1 MCIQIFIPAFNF
13 YNLVIVPDILIIFLT
28 YIGFYYG
35 RFYVIILGFFIGISQ
50 DFITQVELMGAMA
63 FTKSAIGFGLGTLAL
78 YRNVWSG
85 NIRMFFIF
93 LLYNLHF
100 LIYYF
105 IKFSGVPISSSIYIQ
120 VVLIHSLVSFAILF
134 VIDKSFFNNEITLKL
149 LRDDEEGNPYDF
161 LTQYSF

>member
-1 MCIQIFIPAFNF
+1 MNNKIAIQIIILTIIVMCIQIFIPAFNF

-35 RFYVIILGFFIGISQ
+35 RFYVIILGFFMGISQ

-120 VVLIHSLVSFAILF
+120 VVLIHSVVSFAILF
-134 VIDKSFFNNEITLKL
+134 VIDKSFFNNEITLK
-149 LRDDEEGNPYDF
+149 
-161 LTQYSF
+161 

>member
-1 MCIQIFIPAFNF
+1 MNNKIAIQIIILTIIVMCIQIFIPVFNF
-13 YNLVIVPDILIIFLT
+13 YNLVIIPDILIIFLT

-35 RFYVIILGFFIGISQ
+35 RFYVIILGFFMGISQ

-85 NIRMFFIF
+85 KIRIFFIF

-134 VIDKSFFNNEITLKL
+134 VIDKSFFNNEITLK
-149 LRDDEEGNPYDF
+149 
-161 LTQYSF
+161 

>member
-1 MCIQIFIPAFNF
+1 MNNKIAIQIIILTIIVMCIQIFIPAFNF

-35 RFYVIILGFFIGISQ
+35 RFYVIILGFFMGISQ

-63 FTKSAIGFGLGTLAL
+63 FTKSAIGFGLGTLTL

-134 VIDKSFFNNEITLKL
+134 VIDKSFFNNEITLK
-149 LRDDEEGNPYDF
+149 
-161 LTQYSF
+161 

>member
-1 MCIQIFIPAFNF
+1 MNKKIAIQIIILTIIVMCIQIFIPAFNF

-35 RFYVIILGFFIGISQ
+35 RFYVIILGFFMGISQ

-120 VVLIHSLVSFAILF
+120 VVLIHSLLSFAILF
-134 VIDKSFFNNEITLKL
+134 VIDKSFFNNEITLK
-149 LRDDEEGNPYDF
+149 
-161 LTQYSF
+161 

>member
-1 MCIQIFIPAFNF
+1 MNNKIAIQIIIVTIIVMCIQIFIPAFNF

-35 RFYVIILGFFIGISQ
+35 RFYVIILGFFMGISQ
-50 DFITQVELMGAMA
+50 DFITQIELMGAMA
-63 FTKSAIGFGLGTLAL
+63 FTKSAIGFGLGTLAM

-134 VIDKSFFNNEITLKL
+134 VIDKSFFNKEITL
-149 LRDDEEGNPYDF
+149 
-161 LTQYSF
+161 

>member
-1 MCIQIFIPAFNF
+1 MNNKIAIQIIILTIIVMCIQIFIPAFNF

-120 VVLIHSLVSFAILF
+120 VIIIHSLLSFAILF
-134 VIDKSFFNNEITLKL
+134 LIDKSFFNNEITLK
-149 LRDDEEGNPYDF
+149 
-161 LTQYSF
+161 

>member
-1 MCIQIFIPAFNF
+1 MNNKIAFEIIILIIIVMCIQIFIPVFNF

-134 VIDKSFFNNEITLKL
+134 VIDKSFFNNEITLK
-149 LRDDEEGNPYDF
+149 
-161 LTQYSF
+161 

>member
-1 MCIQIFIPAFNF
+1 MNNKIAIQIIILTIIIMCIQIFIPAFNF

-134 VIDKSFFNNEITLKL
+134 VIDKSFFNNEITLK
-149 LRDDEEGNPYDF
+149 
-161 LTQYSF
+161 

>member
-1 MCIQIFIPAFNF
+1 MNNKIAIQIIILTIIVMCIQIFIPAFNF

-78 YRNVWSG
+78 YRNIWSG

-120 VVLIHSLVSFAILF
+120 VVFIHSLVSFAILF
-134 VIDKSFFNNEITLKL
+134 VLDKSFFNNEITLNKK
-149 LRDDEEGNPYDF
+149 
-161 LTQYSF
+161 

>member
-1 MCIQIFIPAFNF
+1 MNNKIAIQIIILTIIVMCIQIFIPAFNF

-35 RFYVIILGFFIGISQ
+35 RFYVIILGFFMGISQ
-50 DFITQVELMGAMA
+50 DLITQVEIMGAMA

-134 VIDKSFFNNEITLKL
+134 VIDKSFLIMK
-149 LRDDEEGNPYDF
+149 
-161 LTQYSF
+161 SH

>member
-1 MCIQIFIPAFNF
+1 MNNKIAIQIIILTIIVMCIQIFIPAFNF

-35 RFYVIILGFFIGISQ
+35 RFYVIILGFFMGISQ

-134 VIDKSFFNNEITLKL
+134 VIDRSFFNN
-149 LRDDEEGNPYDF
+149 D
-161 LTQYSF
+161 SCS

>member
-1 MCIQIFIPAFNF
+1 MNNKIAIQIIILTIIVMCIQIFIPAFNF

-63 FTKSAIGFGLGTLAL
+63 FTKSALGFGLGTLAL

-93 LLYNLHF
+93 LLYNFHF
-100 LIYYF
+100 LSYYF

-134 VIDKSFFNNEITLKL
+134 VIDKSFFNNQITLK
-149 LRDDEEGNPYDF
+149 
-161 LTQYSF
+161 

>member
-1 MCIQIFIPAFNF
+1 MKYKVALQIVIMTIVVMCIQIFIPAFNF

-35 RFYVIILGFFIGISQ
+35 RFYVIILGFIIGISQ

-78 YRNVWSG
+78 YRNIWSV
-85 NIRMFFIF
+85 NIRLLFIF

-100 LIYYF
+100 LVFYF
-105 IKFSGVPISSSIYIQ
+105 INFSGVPISSSIYIQ
-120 VVLIHSLVSFAILF
+120 LVLIHSLLSFAILF
-134 VIDKSFFNNEITLKL
+134 VIDKSFFNNKITLK
-149 LRDDEEGNPYDF
+149 
-161 LTQYSF
+161 

>member
-1 MCIQIFIPAFNF
+1 MNNKITIQIIILTIIVMCIQIFIPAFNF

-134 VIDKSFFNNEITLKL
+134 VIDKSFFNNKITLK
-149 LRDDEEGNPYDF
+149 
-161 LTQYSF
+161 

>member
-1 MCIQIFIPAFNF
+1 MNNKIAIQIIILTIIVMCIQIFIPAFNF

-35 RFYVIILGFFIGISQ
+35 RFYVIILGFFMGISQ

-120 VVLIHSLVSFAILF
+120 VILINSLVSFAILF
-134 VIDKSFFNNEITLKL
+134 VIDKSFFNNEITLK
-149 LRDDEEGNPYDF
+149 
-161 LTQYSF
+161 

>member
-1 MCIQIFIPAFNF
+1 MNNKIAIQIIILTIIVMCIQIFIPAFNF
-13 YNLVIVPDILIIFLT
+13 YNLVIFPDILIIFLT

-134 VIDKSFFNNEITLKL
+134 VIDKSFFNNEITLK
-149 LRDDEEGNPYDF
+149 
-161 LTQYSF
+161 

>member
-1 MCIQIFIPAFNF
+1 MNNKIAIQIIILTIIVMCIQIFIPAFNF

-35 RFYVIILGFFIGISQ
+35 RFYVIILGFFMGISQ

-120 VVLIHSLVSFAILF
+120 VVLIHSLVSFVILF
-134 VIDKSFFNNEITLKL
+134 VIDKSFFNNEITLK
-149 LRDDEEGNPYDF
+149 
-161 LTQYSF
+161 

>member
-1 MCIQIFIPAFNF
+1 MNNKIAIQIIILTIIVMCIQIFIPAFNF
-13 YNLVIVPDILIIFLT
+13 YNLVIFPDILIIFLT

-85 NIRMFFIF
+85 NIRIFFIF

-134 VIDKSFFNNEITLKL
+134 VIDKSFFNNEITLK
-149 LRDDEEGNPYDF
+149 
-161 LTQYSF
+161 

>member
-1 MCIQIFIPAFNF
+1 MNNKIAIQIIILTIIVMCIQIFIPAFNF

-35 RFYVIILGFFIGISQ
+35 RFYVIILGFFMGISQ

-85 NIRMFFIF
+85 NIRMLFIF

-134 VIDKSFFNNEITLKL
+134 VIDKSFFNNEITLK
-149 LRDDEEGNPYDF
+149 
-161 LTQYSF
+161 

>member
-1 MCIQIFIPAFNF
+1 MNNKIAIQIIILTIIVMCIQIFIPAFNF

-35 RFYVIILGFFIGISQ
+35 RFYVIILGFFMGISQ

-100 LIYYF
+100 LVYYF

-120 VVLIHSLVSFAILF
+120 VILIHTLLSFAILI
-134 VIDKSFFNNEITLKL
+134 VIDKSFFNNKITLK
-149 LRDDEEGNPYDF
+149 
-161 LTQYSF
+161 

>member
-1 MCIQIFIPAFNF
+1 MNNKIAIQIIILTIIVMCIQIFIPAFNF

-35 RFYVIILGFFIGISQ
+35 RFYVIIFGFFMGISQ

-134 VIDKSFFNNEITLKL
+134 VIDKSFFNNEITLK
-149 LRDDEEGNPYDF
+149 
-161 LTQYSF
+161 

>member
-1 MCIQIFIPAFNF
+1 MKYKVALQIVVMTIVVMCIQIFIPTFNF
-13 YNLVIVPDILIIFLT
+13 YHLVIVPDILIIFLT

-35 RFYVIILGFFIGISQ
+35 RFYVIILGFLIGISQ

-78 YRNVWSG
+78 YRSIWSG
-85 NIRMFFIF
+85 NIRMLFIF

-100 LIYYF
+100 LVYYF

-120 VVLIHSLVSFAILF
+120 VILIHTLLSFAILI
-134 VIDKSFFNNEITLKL
+134 VIDKSFFNNKITLK
-149 LRDDEEGNPYDF
+149 
-161 LTQYSF
+161 

>member
-1 MCIQIFIPAFNF
+1 MNKKIAIQIIILTIIVMCIQIFIPAFNF

-35 RFYVIILGFFIGISQ
+35 RFYVIILGFFMGISQ

-134 VIDKSFFNNEITLKL
+134 VIDKSFFNNEITLK
-149 LRDDEEGNPYDF
+149 
-161 LTQYSF
+161 

>member
-1 MCIQIFIPAFNF
+1 MNNKIAIQIIILTIIVMCIQIFIPAFNF

-35 RFYVIILGFFIGISQ
+35 RFYVIILGFFMGISQ

-85 NIRMFFIF
+85 NIRMVFIF

-100 LIYYF
+100 IIYYF

-134 VIDKSFFNNEITLKL
+134 VIDKSFFNNEITLK
-149 LRDDEEGNPYDF
+149 
-161 LTQYSF
+161 

>member
-1 MCIQIFIPAFNF
+1 MNNKIAIQIIILTIIVMCIQIFIPAFNF

-35 RFYVIILGFFIGISQ
+35 RFYVIILGFFMGISQ

-85 NIRMFFIF
+85 NIRMLFIF

-120 VVLIHSLVSFAILF
+120 IVLIHSLVSFAILF
-134 VIDKSFFNNEITLKL
+134 KPFRTKIS
-149 LRDDEEGNPYDF
+149 
-161 LTQYSF
+161 LTCLA

>member
-1 MCIQIFIPAFNF
+1 MNNKIAIQIIILTIIVMCIQIFIPAFNF

-35 RFYVIILGFFIGISQ
+35 RFYVIILGFFMGISQ

-134 VIDKSFFNNEITLKL
+134 VLDKSFFNNEITLK
-149 LRDDEEGNPYDF
+149 
-161 LTQYSF
+161 

>member
-1 MCIQIFIPAFNF
+1 MNNKIAIQIIILTIIVMCIQIFIPAFNF

-78 YRNVWSG
+78 YRNIWSG

-105 IKFSGVPISSSIYIQ
+105 IKFSGVPISSYIYIQ
-120 VVLIHSLVSFAILF
+120 VVLIHSLLSYFILF
-134 VIDKSFFNNEITLKL
+134 VIEKSFFSHGVTAE
-149 LRDDEEGNPYDF
+149 
-161 LTQYSF
+161 

>member
-1 MCIQIFIPAFNF
+1 MNNKIAIQIIILTIIVMCIQIFIPAFNF

-105 IKFSGVPISSSIYIQ
+105 IKFSGVSISSSIYIQ
-120 VVLIHSLVSFAILF
+120 VVLIHSLISFAILF
-134 VIDKSFFNNEITLKL
+134 VIDKSFFNNEITLK
-149 LRDDEEGNPYDF
+149 
-161 LTQYSF
+161 

>member
-1 MCIQIFIPAFNF
+1 MNNKIAIQIIILTIIVMCIQIFIPAFNF

-35 RFYVIILGFFIGISQ
+35 RFYVIILGFVIGISQ

-85 NIRMFFIF
+85 NTRMFFIF

-120 VVLIHSLVSFAILF
+120 VVLIHSLISFAILF
-134 VIDKSFFNNEITLKL
+134 VIDKSFFNNEITLK
-149 LRDDEEGNPYDF
+149 
-161 LTQYSF
+161 

>member
-1 MCIQIFIPAFNF
+1 MNNKIAIQIIILTIIVMCIQIFIPAFNF

-28 YIGFYYG
+28 YIGFYYC

-50 DFITQVELMGAMA
+50 DFVTQVELIGAMA

-85 NIRMFFIF
+85 NIRIFIIF

-120 VVLIHSLVSFAILF
+120 VVLIHSLISFAILF
-134 VIDKSFFNNEITLKL
+134 VIDRSFFNNEITLK
-149 LRDDEEGNPYDF
+149 
-161 LTQYSF
+161 

>member
-1 MCIQIFIPAFNF
+1 MNNKIAIQIIILTIIVMCIQIFIPAFNF

-85 NIRMFFIF
+85 NIRMVFIF

-100 LIYYF
+100 IIYYF

-134 VIDKSFFNNEITLKL
+134 VIDKSFFNNEITLK
-149 LRDDEEGNPYDF
+149 
-161 LTQYSF
+161 

>member
-1 MCIQIFIPAFNF
+1 MNNKNTIQIIILTIIVMCIQIFIPAFNF
-13 YNLVIVPDILIIFLT
+13 YNLVIFPDILIIFLT

-85 NIRMFFIF
+85 NIRIFFIF

-134 VIDKSFFNNEITLKL
+134 VIDKSFFNNEITLK
-149 LRDDEEGNPYDF
+149 
-161 LTQYSF
+161 